1 MRRRR
6 HPGVVVVATGILCAS
21 LTATSCDESTGPG
34 DAASLSFRYEG
45 AFQGTFA
52 VTGGAPIFSVEGVP
66 SFEDWTLA
74 AAGDSL
80 GGVVISSFRVLPTAG
95 PIGRGDLF
103 VLQLGAQREGEF
115 ECEPYVSDPGR
126 MCHGRLLFGVPDTG
140 GFGVLPADQ
149 YFEIVSG
156 QVSVTRLE
164 THRIAGAFSFT
175 ARDEGGTG
183 SRAITVEDGSFD
195 LALGETLGALSVVCL
210 GRVAAGQECG

>member
-1 MRRRR
+1 MKRPSQ
-6 HPGVVVVATGILCAS
+6 PGFVLLATGILFAS
-21 LTATSCDESTGPG
+21 FTSCDETTGPG

-45 AFQGTFA
+45 ALQGTFA
-52 VTGGAPIFSVEGVP
+52 VTGGAPSFSIEGVP

-103 VLQLGAQREGEF
+103 VLQLDAQRTGEF
-115 ECEPYVSDPGR
+115 SCEPGGE
-126 MCHGRLLFGVPDTG
+126 CHGRLLFGVPDTG

-164 THRIAGAFSFT
+164 ADRIAGAFFFT

-183 SRAITVEDGSFD
+183 PRTVTVEDGSFD
-195 LALGETLGALSVVCL
+195 LSFGESLAALSVVCM
-210 GRVAAGQECG
+210 GRAAAGEDCG